1 MRDEPAE
8 YDPRGER
15 SVRLTS
21 SADTLVPELEPKR
34 AGRKK
39 VDADAEGEARDV
51 RDAIARARLA
61 VLIAAT
67 DSPGTKGEVPRNE
80 FCGA

>member
-8 YDPRGER
+8 YDPGGER

-39 VDADAEGEARDV
+39 VDTDAEGEAGDV
-51 RDAIARARLA
+51 RDAIARARFA
-61 VLIAAT
+61 VLIAPA
-67 DSPGTKGEVPRNE
+67 DSPGTKGDMPRNE